1 MHQANRSGRHLTN
14 RARPA
19 GNHNPPGTAM
29 LHIHANHEYN
39 VRETLTWAKLQDA
52 IERHDRNYFAGHCL
66 DAIELMPSGAM
77 QRIEPAAD
85 TSIEPFAASTHA
97 YRR

>member
-1 MHQANRSGRHLTN
+1 
-14 RARPA
+14 
-19 GNHNPPGTAM
+19 M

-77 QRIEPAAD
+77 QRIEPAVD
-85 TSIEPFAASTHA
+85 TSHRTF
-97 YRR
+97 RRVDPCIPSVIATTRDHHEQSRFRQ

>member
-1 MHQANRSGRHLTN
+1 
-14 RARPA
+14 
-19 GNHNPPGTAM
+19 M

-97 YRR
+97 YTSVIATTRDHHEQSRFRQ

>member
-1 MHQANRSGRHLTN
+1 
-14 RARPA
+14 
-19 GNHNPPGTAM
+19 M

-39 VRETLTWAKLQDA
+39 VRETLTWTKLQDA

-66 DAIELMPSGAM
+66 DAIEFMPSGAM